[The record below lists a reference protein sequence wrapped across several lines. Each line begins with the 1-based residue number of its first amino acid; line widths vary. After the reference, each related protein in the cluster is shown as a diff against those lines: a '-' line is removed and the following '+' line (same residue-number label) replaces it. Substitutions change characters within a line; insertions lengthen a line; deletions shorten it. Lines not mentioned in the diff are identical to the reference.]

1 MKLLITLFVL
11 LLLQSCTTQD
21 SRPKLVVKPGNI
33 PTEWQAKGRL
43 GVVDDNKMQ
52 NLGFIVNFK
61 DQNFN
66 LTLTSALGMGEVN
79 IVSSVQ
85 GLQINGNKS
94 KLNLHQWMKQALG
107 WYFPLDKLPTIVFK
121 HQLDVG
127 STWQIEITKFQSF
140 KEMSVAKIIKL
151 NHNNKPIRFKLLLQE
166 ITTTHA
172 KLAS

>member
-21 SRPKLVVKPGNI
+21 SRQQLVVKPGNI
-33 PTEWQAKGRL
+33 PTVWQAKGRL
-43 GVVDDNKMQ
+43 GVVHDNKMQ
-52 NLGFIVNFK
+52 NLGFVANFK

-79 IVSSVQ
+79 IVSSIQ
-85 GLQINGNKS
+85 GLQINGNTL
-94 KLNLHQWMKQALG
+94 KLNLHQWMKRTLG
-107 WYFPLDKLPTIVFK
+107 WHFPLDKLPAIVFK

-127 STWQIEITKFQSF
+127 SDWQIEITKFKSF

-151 NHNNKPIRFKLLLQE
+151 NHKSKPIRIKFLLQE
-166 ITTTHA
+166 ITATQV